1 MHKIALTAVASAA
14 ILCSGSLLSDRA
26 EAMALGGTAAGVRV
40 AVQDISSVS
49 EVRYGRRYG
58 RPRYYAYGG
67 DYAYGGG
74 YGGGIVPWDIAPWYW
89 PDQPAPYYVRGETGV
104 RYGKW
109 CWRETD
115 GARPFGYYRD
125 CPTPARR

>member
-1 MHKIALTAVASAA
+1 MHKIALTAVATAA

-26 EAMALGGTAAGVRV
+26 EAMTLGGTAAGVRV
-40 AVQDISSVS
+40 AVQDVSSVS
-49 EVRYGRRYG
+49 DVRYRKRWRHGYRHRHHHHG
-58 RPRYYAYGG
+58 H
-67 DYAYGGG
+67 G
-74 YGGGIVPWDIAPWYW
+74 YGHYVPGWDQAPWYW
-89 PDQPAPYYVRGETGV
+89 SSGPAPYYVRGEVGV

-125 CPTPARR
+125 CPR

>member
-14 ILCSGSLLSDRA
+14 ILCSGSMVSDRA
-26 EAMALGGTAAGVRV
+26 EAMTLGASAAGVRV
-40 AVQDISSVS
+40 AVQDVSSVTD
-49 EVRYGRRYG
+49 VRYYRKRYW
-58 RPRYYAYGG
+58 AGG
-67 DYAYGGG
+67 PG
-74 YGGGIVPWDIAPWYW
+74 YGAGAGYVVPWWDRAPWYW
-89 PDQPAPYYVRGETGV
+89 PTGPAPYYVRGEIGV

-125 CPTPARR
+125 CPR